1 MRNLSRRSRE
11 EEEEESVFVPMTDM
25 TVSFLFILMLLLAF
39 FAVQITDTNTVPLE
53 VYDKAK
59 QDLKQATDRIVSLTL
74 DIETRKKE
82 VADLKQQLD
91 RLMRE
96 IAVRDEK
103 ISAQEREIADL
114 RAEIEKQQ
122 TEIERLEALL
132 SEKNPLEAYIQQA
145 SNSRLEILNAIRD
158 KLRVQFPNLQV
169 DVSPEKDALRFQ
181 GEGLFI
187 SGARILVPD
196 KRRIIERIAELMNGA
211 ITCFTVHDNPSFDK
225 TCNPNGAIIDA
236 VQIEG
241 HTDADGT
248 DEVNIGLSTDRANA
262 AFLAM
267 IQHEA
272 GLLQLKNI
280 RQQPV
285 LSVAGYGKMRPIAD
299 NTSVAGRS
307 ANRRIDLR
315 IIMYT
320 PGSIEEVDGIRHRI
334 SEGLAP
340 AEAKP

>member
-59 QDLKQATDRIVSLTL
+59 QALEQAEDRIVSLKL
-74 DIETRKKE
+74 DVEARKRE
-82 VADLKQQLD
+82 IAILEQERD
-91 RLMRE
+91 RLMQK
-96 IAVRDEK
+96 IAVQDDT
-103 ISAQEREIADL
+103 ISAQAKSIAALEANSKD
-114 RAEIEKQQ
+114 QQ
-122 TEIERLEALL
+122 EEIERLRALL

-145 SNSRLEILNAIRD
+145 SSSRLEILNAIRD

-181 GEGLFI
+181 GEGLFV
-187 SGARILVPD
+187 SRARVLTPD
-196 KRRIIERIAELMNGA
+196 KRLVIERIAELMNGA
-211 ITCFTVHDNPSFDK
+211 ITCFTVHNHSGFDE
-225 TCNPNGAIIDA
+225 TCNPNAAIIDA

-241 HTDADGT
+241 HTDGNGT
-248 DEVNIGLSTDRANA
+248 DEYNIDLSTDRANA

-267 IQHEA
+267 IKHEA

-299 NTSVAGRS
+299 NISDAGRS
-307 ANRRIDLR
+307 TNRRIDLR

-320 PGSIEEVDGIRHRI
+320 PGSIEEVEGIRRRI
-334 SEGLAP
+334 SDGLAP